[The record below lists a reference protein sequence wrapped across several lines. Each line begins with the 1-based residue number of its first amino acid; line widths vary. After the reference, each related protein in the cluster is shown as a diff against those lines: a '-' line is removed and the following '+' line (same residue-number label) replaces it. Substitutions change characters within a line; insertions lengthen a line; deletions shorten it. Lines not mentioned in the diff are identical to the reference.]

1 MLSKKV
7 KKLAN
12 HINQKFGNVS
22 DHHDASLPIC
32 YLLPDEHDI
41 VNKNIRII
49 DGLLEEVG
57 LDILGIEGH
66 DYERL
71 DYRWLIEYITN
82 EAKRSGIDSEEIA
95 RRVYSGIRSTNQ
107 IMKYTLHESQVT
119 LFGLEEPELFRNS
132 NIIIKC
138 NQVFIGTYETAYKAF
153 KSLTENF
160 EGNKTAIR
168 EYYQNILCTELDK
181 NLMPLIKQLT
191 VPDKLPHYK
200 QGIEEFSHVT
210 KTHFYQA
217 GMTLHEKYVVLER
230 SLNAV
235 DLALKECNEFG
246 HEQIAIQYGKRH
258 ISQMQDELKKKNI
271 SYITINN

>member
-7 KKLAN
+7 KKLAD
-12 HINQKFGNVS
+12 HINQKFGNVN
-22 DHHDASLPIC
+22 DYYDAGLPIC

-49 DGLLEEVG
+49 DGLLEKVG

-66 DYERL
+66 DYGRL
-71 DYRWLIEYITN
+71 DYRWLIEFISN
-82 EAKRSGIDSEEIA
+82 EAKRSGINSGEIA
-95 RRVYSGIRSTNQ
+95 RRIYSGIMSTKQ

-132 NIIIKC
+132 DIIIKC
-138 NQVFIGTYETAYKAF
+138 NQVFIGAYETAYKAF
-153 KSLTENF
+153 KGITENF
-160 EGNKTAIR
+160 DGNKTAIR
-168 EYYQNILCTELDK
+168 EYCHNRLCTELDK
-181 NLMPLIKQLT
+181 NLMPLIEQLT
-191 VPDKLPHYK
+191 IPDKLPNYK
-200 QGIEEFSHVT
+200 QGTEELRHVT

-217 GMTLHEKYVVLER
+217 GMKLHEKYVVLER

-246 HEQIAIQYGKRH
+246 REQIAIQFGRAH
-258 ISQMQDELKKKNI
+258 ISQMQDELKKRNI
-271 SYITINN
+271 SYITIES